1 VCGKTQGFF
10 YFLIRNPKEERINN
24 FLLNSDVLTF
34 SNKFNNYE
42 KIGSIRGGCISIK
55 IIP

>member
-1 VCGKTQGFF
+1 MCGKTQGFF